1 VKRFGQALKV
11 RTGEGRVAA
20 LGIAL
25 MLVVAAGAAFGQSGI
40 DALYFARSGVGKLP
54 LLLILSGGSMFVA
67 SVAVTALMG
76 RVARQRLFL
85 TMPLVIAAV
94 LMGERGLV
102 AASLPWIYPTM
113 WLTAGLAQMMQA
125 LFTWGMFGLVVD
137 TRQAKR
143 LFPLF
148 AAGWI
153 LGSVIGGLLTHPL
166 ADRVGA
172 QNLLIVW
179 AAGLVAAFAL
189 GRLLL
194 GRSRRADMVHRRS
207 RHRTTRPLQEIRL
220 GLRYVRGTSL
230 LRWLALAA
238 MLFSVAFYLLYLP
251 FSRAAT
257 ERFPDANALA
267 GFFGLFWA
275 ATAAVAFLM
284 SLFLTGRLFARFGVM
299 TMTLVLPLIYLIGFG
314 TLIVQASL
322 VTLVAV
328 RFVQLPW
335 LQSVANPAWESVI
348 NVVPPARRDQTRAF
362 LNGGPAQAGTIIAGL
377 IELIGAHS
385 LSARQLFAVGLG
397 ASAITIFAC
406 WRARDSYAAALVDAL
421 RTGRPQVFPTLA
433 DDESVFGR
441 QVDAAAVT
449 AAVDGVSDPDVR
461 VRRAAVEILGDI
473 PGRED
478 VPDALQAALGDVDTT
493 VRATAL
499 RSLSRAGY
507 RTGLPGAIQALT
519 DPEAEVRLAAT
530 RAVDSLGDASAAST
544 EAIRPLLE
552 DQDPAVRSATASTI
566 LRRSAD
572 EEASAVVRSLL
583 GAQDSVARVSA
594 LEAIEGS
601 ASSEVFG
608 LIANRLDDPIPAV
621 RAAAA
626 RTLAASDQSRAIAPL
641 VRALGDEDQGV
652 REAASGALGAMGS
665 SAVEPVVAALSDPTL
680 AEGALLSLGYL
691 PADRTL
697 SQVRTYAHEETARAV
712 ADFDVSR
719 AIEPGDDD
727 RARLLRDSLVDRAH
741 HRAINALRA
750 AALVG
755 DRTSSGTAIDN
766 ISSRDPVQVANALE
780 ALESLGESSIVR
792 PLLGLWEPA
801 VPRHSPREVWLPLL
815 LTDPDPWI
823 RDCAALLDG
832 APSEGVPMA
841 GALSTLSDMERV
853 LFLRKVPL
861 FAELVPQDLKRIATV
876 CEEQTYVDGEVIEG
890 QGETGDELHIV
901 VEGEVRVLRAEPVPG
916 AEETELAKRGAGDVV
931 GEMSLITQEPRM
943 ASVLASGDVRTLRLG
958 RKEFEGVLRER
969 PDTAIAV
976 IRVLS
981 QRLLESAHTQ
991 RI

>member
-1 VKRFGQALKV
+1 VNRFGQALKV

-20 LGIAL
+20 LGVAL

-40 DALYFARSGVGKLP
+40 DALFFARSGVGKLP
-54 LLLILSGGSMFVA
+54 LLLILSGGLMFVA
-67 SVAVTALMG
+67 SVAVTALLG

-85 TMPLVIAAV
+85 TLPLVMAAV
-94 LMGERGLV
+94 LIGERALV
-102 AASLPWIYPTM
+102 AADLPWIYPTM
-113 WLTAGLAQMMQA
+113 WLTAGVAQMVQA
-125 LFTWGMFGLVVD
+125 LFTWGMFGIVVD

-166 ADRVGA
+166 ANRIGA

-194 GRSRRADMVHRRS
+194 GRNRRADAVRRRS
-207 RHRTTRPLQEIRL
+207 RHRTTKPLEEIRL
-220 GLRYVRGTSL
+220 GLRFVRRSSL

-257 ERFPDANALA
+257 ERFPDANELA

-275 ATAAVAFLM
+275 ATATVAFLM
-284 SLFLTGRLFARFGVM
+284 SLFLTGRLIARFGVM
-299 TMTLVLPLIYLIGFG
+299 TMTLVLPFIYLVGFG
-314 TLIVQASL
+314 ILIVQASFL
-322 VTLVAV
+322 TLVAV

-377 IELIGAHS
+377 IELIGAHA
-385 LSARQLFAVGLG
+385 LSARQLFAVGMG

-406 WRARDSYAAALVDAL
+406 WRARRSYAAALVDAL
-421 RTGRPQVFPTLA
+421 RTGRPQVFPTVA
-433 DDESVFGR
+433 GAQSFFGG
-441 QVDAAAVT
+441 QVDAAAVA
-449 AAVDGVSDPDVR
+449 AAVEGVSDPDVR

-478 VPDALQAALGDVDTT
+478 VSAALQAALRDVDTT
-493 VRATAL
+493 VRSSAL
-499 RSLSRAGY
+499 HSLSRAGY
-507 RTGLPGAIQALT
+507 PAGLPGAIRALT
-519 DPEAEVRLAAT
+519 DADAEVRLAAV
-530 RAVDSLGDASAAST
+530 RAVVSLGDASVQST
-544 EAIRPLLE
+544 ESFRPLLG
-552 DQDPAVRSATASTI
+552 DHDPAVRSAVASAI
-566 LRRSAD
+566 LRRSSD
-572 EEASAVVRSLL
+572 DEASAVVRSLL
-583 GAQDSVARVSA
+583 GAKDPVARGLA
-594 LEAIEGS
+594 LEAMEGS
-601 ASSEVFG
+601 ASPEVFG
-608 LIANRLDDPIPAV
+608 LIANRLDDPSPAV
-621 RAAAA
+621 RVAAA
-626 RTLAASDQSRAIAPL
+626 RALAASDSSRAVSLL
-641 VRALGDEDQGV
+641 VRTLGDEDRSV
-652 REAASGALGAMGS
+652 REAASGALAGIGS
-665 SAVEPVVAALSDPTL
+665 SAIEPIMVALCDPAL
-680 AEGALLSLGYL
+680 AEGALLSLGAL
-691 PADRTL
+691 PEKQAL
-697 SQVRTYAHEETARAV
+697 SRVRDYAHDESARAV

-719 AIEPGDDD
+719 AIEPEGDD
-727 RARLLRDSLVDRAH
+727 RARLLRDSLVARARR
-741 HRAINALRA
+741 RAINALRA
-750 AALVG
+750 AALAG
-755 DRTSSGTAIDN
+755 DRTSSATAIDN
-766 ISSRDPVQVANALE
+766 LVSRDPVQVANALE
-780 ALESLGESSIVR
+780 ALESLGEPSIVR
-792 PLLGLWEPA
+792 PLLQLWEPA
-801 VPRHSPREVWLPLL
+801 VPRHSPREVWLPQLL
-815 LTDPDPWI
+815 VDPDPWI
-823 RDCAALLDG
+823 HECAALLDG
-832 APSEGVPMA
+832 GPNKGVPMA
-841 GALSTLSDMERV
+841 DALSTLSDMERV

-861 FAELVPQDLKRIATV
+861 FTELVPQDLKRIAAA
-876 CEEQTYVDGEVIEG
+876 CGEQTYVDGEVIEG

-901 VEGEVRVLRAEPVPG
+901 VEGEVRVLREQPDLAV
-916 AEETELAKRGAGDVV
+916 ETEVARRGAGDIV
-931 GEMSLITQEPRM
+931 GEMALITQEPRM